1 MQLLQNESLCIFADK
16 YQCQCAWPVLVLNT
30 QIISVKK
37 IITKFYE
44 TWNSDLN
51 TIFFFFSE
59 NMASLLHYL
68 FLGTVASLTILA
80 VIVTAYVR
88 YIYGYWK
95 RKKVPYLEPIFPFGN
110 ADSLLPQGISIGII
124 SRKFYD
130 EFKSKGHMAGGKTDL
145 NDSYKYTGVEF
156 FHQILR

>member
-51 TIFFFFSE
+51 TIFFFFFRKHGKSATLSFPRYRGLFDYPSCHCYSVRTVYLRILE
-59 NMASLLHYL
+59 KEKGPIPGTNLSFRKCRLFASTGDFYRNHQPKVLRR
-68 FLGTVASLTILA
+68 VQEQR
-80 VIVTAYVR
+80 AYGWR
-88 YIYGYWK
+88 
-95 RKKVPYLEPIFPFGN
+95 
-110 ADSLLPQGISIGII
+110 
-124 SRKFYD
+124 
-130 EFKSKGHMAGGKTDL
+130 
-145 NDSYKYTGVEF
+145 
-156 FHQILR
+156 